1 MRSGWL
7 HDHRAPRRLR
17 EPPGSTGIVRETNSL
32 GLFHGRN
39 RRHVAIAIRA
49 DGRRVQIPLNDTG
62 LSDGSLLGLLR
73 SLVVGLE
80 SLLGLLITGSRRE
93 NGGSRRN
100 GR

>member
-1 MRSGWL
+1 MITE
-7 HDHRAPRRLR
+7 RLVDCANR
-17 EPPGSTGIVRETNSL
+17 PGRPGLLGRPSL
-32 GLFHGRN
+32 GLFDGRN

-49 DGRRVQIPLNDTG
+49 DGRHVQMPLNDTG

-93 NGGSRRN
+93 NGGTRRD